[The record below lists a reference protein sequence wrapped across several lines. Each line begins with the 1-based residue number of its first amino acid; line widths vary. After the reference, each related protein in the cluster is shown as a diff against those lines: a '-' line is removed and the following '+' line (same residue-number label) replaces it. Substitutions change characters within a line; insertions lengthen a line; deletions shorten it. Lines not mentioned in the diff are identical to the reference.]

1 MELGVSRT
9 VTIRDVAAKA
19 GVSPATASRVL
30 SGSDQTSERARSAV
44 RKAAADMGYSPNG
57 LARSLRMSRTG
68 VVGLLVS
75 DIRNP
80 HFAYLAHTIQTRLA
94 ANGYAMILGNASED
108 ESIQDRFLQHV
119 NLQRVDGL
127 ILAPQNPEST
137 VLRSLVEAR
146 LPIVFVDR
154 VAAGFDLPFAVSD
167 SSTGLA
173 AAFAHLAGLGHTRCG
188 LVAGPLGTSTGRE
201 RHDYFEADAPQYFPD
216 GVRIERGADPAGPR
230 AAFRRLVEDGCT
242 AVVFAYGP
250 HTMECLD
257 LWSGPEFRAPD
268 DISVVSFDDF
278 PMFRV
283 VTPALAAIRQEVDAM
298 GEAAVDLLVG
308 LLSGEDVPRPNVIL
322 PTSLVVRDSTGSPS
336 RRTLS

>member
-1 MELGVSRT
+1 MPRT

-30 SGSDQTSERARSAV
+30 TGSDQTSERARSAV

-57 LARSLRMSRTG
+57 VARSLRMSRTG

-94 ANGYAMILGNASED
+94 SSGYAMILGNASED
-108 ESIQDRFLQHV
+108 ESTQDLFLQHV
-119 NLQRVDGL
+119 TQQRVDGL
-127 ILAPQNPEST
+127 ILAPQNPQSAA
-137 VLRSLVEAR
+137 LRTLVAAQ
-146 LPIVFVDR
+146 LPLVFVDR
-154 VAAGFDLPFAVSD
+154 IADGFDIPYAVSD
-167 SSTGLA
+167 SAMGLG

-201 RHDYFEADAPQYFPD
+201 RHDYFASAAPQYFSE
-216 GVRIERGADPAGPR
+216 GVRIERGADAAGPR
-230 AAFRRLVEDGCT
+230 EAFRRLVEDGCT

-257 LWSGPEFRAPD
+257 LWSGPDFRAPG
-268 DISVVSFDDF
+268 DISVASFDDF
-278 PMFRV
+278 PVFRV
-283 VTPALAAIRQEVDAM
+283 VSPALTAIRQDVDGM
-298 GEAAVDLLVG
+298 GEAVVDLLVA
-308 LLSGEDVPRPNVIL
+308 LLSGQELSHPHVTL
-322 PTSLVVRDSTGSPS
+322 PTSLIVRDSTGRPN
-336 RRTLS
+336 RRTRP